1 MNVLKFLENNVKPAT
16 GCTEPIAVGY
26 AVSLAYHALFN
37 DLPKDFGVECPEP
50 EYEKIRTISVKTDR
64 DVYKNALAI
73 TIPGTNGQKGMV
85 IAAAMG
91 LYCHPSEELNLFAGV
106 TQEVIQ
112 KSNQLLDGGKII
124 LEEVDDT
131 AERSELDIQ
140 VIFEYLID
148 SVPKKAYTRL
158 QYEHNNIRQIKV
170 DGNLVYEGRG
180 GKTTKLSEELPNT
193 LGGLIGIVRELTDE
207 EKNKVYEGI
216 EMNKRIAEE
225 GLKSDYGL
233 RNGKQL
239 QALVEQGA
247 LSNSLIT
254 EVRIK
259 AAAAG
264 DARMGGANMPVMST
278 AGSGNQGITALIPI
292 LVIGERKGMERDK
305 MSEAAMLSHL
315 VTKYVSNYSGYL
327 SAICGCA
334 IKAGMGATAGV
345 TYLLGGNIK
354 QINNAINIMAANVTG
369 MICDGAKESCAL
381 KLSTAAGTATESAI
395 MALNSMEVPSDN
407 GIINKRAEITM
418 VNIGKIAKAMVPT
431 DIEIVRIMQNN
442 K

>member
-112 KSNQLLDGGKII
+112 KSNQVLDGGKII

-140 VIFEYLID
+140 VTFEYLID
-148 SVPKKAYTRL
+148 NVPKKAYTRL

-193 LGGLIGIVRELTDE
+193 LRGLIGIVRELTDE

-292 LVIGERKGMERDK
+292 LVIGERKGMEKDK

-345 TYLLGGNIK
+345 TYLLGGDIK